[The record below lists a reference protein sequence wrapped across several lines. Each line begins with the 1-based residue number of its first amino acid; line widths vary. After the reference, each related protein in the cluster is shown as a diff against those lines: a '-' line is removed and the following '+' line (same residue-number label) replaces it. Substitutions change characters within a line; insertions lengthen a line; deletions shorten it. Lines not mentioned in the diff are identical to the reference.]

1 MHSRVLIILFSA
13 LALAAP
19 GTLSAQVKRPAPA
32 KPAVAVPAAPPPQ
45 APRPAAPPVPDLS
58 RAAFIAQMDVE
69 HRKRDAD
76 GDGKVTRAELE
87 RWERGQLIAQA
98 QEGNRA
104 LFARLDADRNGVLTP
119 GEFAA
124 LVQDPGTPDVGPLMQ
139 RFDANRDQV
148 ITMVEYR
155 AATLANF
162 DRLDA
167 DKDGVLTAAEM
178 QPVQPKPVG
187 R

>member
-1 MHSRVLIILFSA
+1 MFQNRVLLASLVFSL
-13 LALAAP
+13 LAPQSLAQTARP
-19 GTLSAQVKRPAPA
+19 RPAP
-32 KPAVAVPAAPPPQ
+32 AVPAAPQPQ
-45 APRPAAPPVPDLS
+45 PRPPVAATPQVPDMP
-58 RAAFIAQMDVE
+58 RAAFISQMDIE

-76 GDGKVTRAELE
+76 GDGKITRAELE
-87 RWERGQLIAQA
+87 RWERSQLLAQA
-98 QEGNRA
+98 QAANQA

-119 GEFAA
+119 GEFSA

-139 RFDANRDQV
+139 RFDTNRDQV
-148 ITMVEYR
+148 ITLVEYR

-162 DRLDA
+162 DRLDT

-178 QPVQPKPVG
+178 NPVQPRPVG

>member
-1 MHSRVLIILFSA
+1 M
-13 LALAAP
+13 
-19 GTLSAQVKRPAPA
+19 
-32 KPAVAVPAAPPPQ
+32 
-45 APRPAAPPVPDLS
+45 PRAS
-58 RAAFIAQMDVE
+58 FIAQMDIE

-76 GDGKVTRAELE
+76 GDGKVTRAEME
-87 RWERGQLIAQA
+87 RWERGQLFAQA
-98 QEGNRA
+98 QAGNQA
-104 LFARLDADRNGVLTP
+104 LFARLDADRNGSLSP
-119 GEFAA
+119 GEFSA
-124 LVQDPGTPDVGPLMQ
+124 LVQDPGTPDVGPLMT

-162 DRLDA
+162 DRLDV

-178 QPVQPKPVG
+178 HPVQAKPVG